1 MDKWGST
8 LRKRYGKTL
17 DKRESDMT
25 ANYLSYWTDNGAF
38 YYYHTDQND
47 VYEDQLEKI
56 AKQDIP
62 FQPEFSKKTNKKAT
76 VDNTEIVAFIS
87 DSRLSRVFP

>member
-38 YYYHTDQND
+38 YYYHTDQSD

-62 FQPEFSKKTNKKAT
+62 FQPEFSKKTNKK
-76 VDNTEIVAFIS
+76 DHCRKNC
-87 DSRLSRVFP
+87 